1 MNYSRQRLMA
11 SGGSLAVDTGFG
23 HVALLQGFSIEG
35 FQMTYNHVE
44 LWEPEASSWPRLLP
58 TRQQVELSIVSRGP
72 VHFLDS
78 SKADHLFLD
87 PINASIDE
95 LLELAYRKMTA
106 RSQHKNPS

>member
-11 SGGSLAVDTGFG
+11 SGGSLAVDNGFG

-72 VHFLDS
+72 VHFLDARE
-78 SKADHLFLD
+78 ADHLFFD
-87 PINASIDE
+87 PVNASIDE
-95 LLELAYRKMTA
+95 LLELAYHRMDA

>member
-35 FQMTYNHVE
+35 FTIISDHVKLWGPE
-44 LWEPEASSWPRLLP
+44 LSPRLIP
-58 TRQQVELSIVSRGP
+58 TRQQAEFSIVSRGP

-78 SKADHLFLD
+78 SRADHLFLD

-95 LLELAYRKMTA
+95 LLELAYRKMDA
-106 RSQHKNPS
+106 RSQRENYS